1 MTQLKRDIATYEA
14 NLRGLRLPLEEG
26 GLDGD
31 EIINMFIYRDA
42 IEDTLNR
49 GEGHILDV
57 FRVIELDE
65 RLRRQAKQVVERLDL
80 VICRRDLRPHK
91 AHWWWYLDEW
101 LADQA
106 QIAYQPQRSWPRVAE
121 RSDSA

>member
-80 VICRRDLRPHK
+80 VTCRRDLRPHK

-101 LADQA
+101 LADRTQN
-106 QIAYQPQRSWPRVAE
+106 AYQPQPSWPRVAE